1 MTPIQVEL
9 FQTLSSIDVKNLKS
23 EYTAVS
29 VVAIK
34 DCDDLFLHSAHMQ
47 PTVQEHGVSPEQ
59 LVDLDRRTCAGGLRR
74 VGRLLRGAAVAVQLY
89 LQLPDQVIFGV
100 QLQLQLIDQGIP
112 MSQLLDLQLQ
122 SQLEVPQGASAL
134 GHGCHARTM
143 RRYAFEEKEQ

>member
-1 MTPIQVEL
+1 
-9 FQTLSSIDVKNLKS
+9 
-23 EYTAVS
+23 
-29 VVAIK
+29 
-34 DCDDLFLHSAHMQ
+34 MQ
-47 PTVQEHGVSPEQ
+47 PTVQEHGASPEQ
-59 LVDLDRRTCAGGLRR
+59 LVDLERRTCVGGLRR
-74 VGRLLRGAAVAVQLY
+74 VGPLLRRAAVAVQLY

-143 RRYAFEEKEQ
+143 QRYAFAEKER